1 LPDIALGGEGAL
13 LVFRRSTVDGWEL
26 RRMAHMESKVGSSK
40 RKGRRESGFSMLE
53 LVISCAVIFV
63 VMAMAMLAMQ
73 PSWQQFQ
80 ATAAMDQVKT
90 VLREARETA
99 ISQRRTV
106 AVQFQNNN
114 TIALYFYNINYP
126 VGGGAPTQVIAGTPF
141 LSVFVENSAQFM
153 TFTGEQDVSLSG
165 VADGYTGALTVP
177 DGIYFEGA
185 DGGPPSGMMF
195 QSDGTFTDGN
205 GNVINGTVFIG
216 VPRLPSTG
224 RAVTILGSTGRVKAY
239 RSVGAGWFL

>member
-1 LPDIALGGEGAL
+1 MRP
-13 LVFRRSTVDGWEL
+13 
-26 RRMAHMESKVGSSK
+26 MECKAGSSK
-40 RKGRRESGFSMLE
+40 GSGRRQGGFSMLE
-53 LVISCAVIFV
+53 LVIACAIAFT

-80 ATAAMDQVKT
+80 ATAAMDQIKT

-114 TIALYFYNINYP
+114 TIALYSYVINYP
-126 VGGGAPTQVIAGTPF
+126 VGGGAPTQVLSTTPF
-141 LSVFVENSAQFM
+141 LSVIVENSAVFM
-153 TFTGEQDVSLSG
+153 TYSTSTNVTLNG
-165 VADGYTGALTVP
+165 VADGYTGTISAP
-177 DGIYFEGA
+177 DGVYFGGL
-185 DGGPPSGMMF
+185 DGGPTSGMMF

-205 GNVINGTVFIG
+205 GNPISGTLFIG
-216 VPRLPSTG
+216 VPRLPSTA
-224 RAVTILGSTGRVKAY
+224 RAVTILGNTGRIKAY